1 MPYTAEDEKY
11 ILSSTFNRL
20 LETGEEVST
29 VNFPHWDGDGLEL
42 LTEYRIT
49 VKKTTKT
56 IN

>member
-1 MPYTAEDEKY
+1 MPYTEEDEKY

-20 LETGEEVST
+20 LETGEEEAI

-56 IN
+56 ID

>member
-1 MPYTAEDEKY
+1 MPYTDEDEKY

-20 LETGEEVST
+20 LETGEEEAI
-29 VNFPHWDGDGLEL
+29 VNFPHWDLSGLET

-56 IN
+56 ID

>member
-1 MPYTAEDEKY
+1 MPYTTEDEKY

-20 LETGEEVST
+20 LETGEEVAI
-29 VNFPHWDGDGLEL
+29 VNFPHWDGSGLET

-56 IN
+56 ID

>member
-1 MPYTAEDEKY
+1 MPYTEEDEKY

-20 LETGEEVST
+20 LETGEEEAIVTFS
-29 VNFPHWDGDGLEL
+29 HWDWT
-42 LTEYRIT
+42 LTEYRVT

>member
-1 MPYTAEDEKY
+1 MPYTEEDEKY
-11 ILSSTFNRL
+11 ILFSTFNRL
-20 LETGEEVST
+20 LETGEEEAI
-29 VNFPHWDGDGLEL
+29 VNFPHWDCNGLET

>member
-1 MPYTAEDEKY
+1 MPYTEEDEKY

-20 LETGEEVST
+20 LETGEEEAI
-29 VNFPHWDGDGLEL
+29 VNFPHWDRSGLEL

-56 IN
+56 MN